1 MAGLA
6 FCVYGQDVEYAMER
20 RVVSEALEF
29 NADRVTAAVDE
40 GIGKVTNA
48 SDLDELYAF
57 RAQYTGGASEL
68 ARASM
73 QANLSAASVLILAVL
88 MVCVKIS
95 LNRRKR
101 RKNWPLKQWT

>member
-48 SDLDELYAF
+48 SDLDELYA
-57 RAQYTGGASEL
+57 
-68 ARASM
+68 
-73 QANLSAASVLILAVL
+73 AASVLILAVL
-88 MVCVKIS
+88 MVRVKIS